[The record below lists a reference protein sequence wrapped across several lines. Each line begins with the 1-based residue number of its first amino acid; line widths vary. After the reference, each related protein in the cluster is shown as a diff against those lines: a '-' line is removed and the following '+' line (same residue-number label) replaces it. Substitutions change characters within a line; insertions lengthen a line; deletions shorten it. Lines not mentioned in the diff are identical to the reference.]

1 MSIRQAVIVPALSD
15 RVELPTSE
23 ELALAIGKPA
33 EIEVVEDR
41 DSIPKFDCDVLSC
54 IGLPEVGTTALLRL
68 ICFLGL
74 VAHVLLSLP
83 ASAQST
89 PQVPPAMERERE
101 IAMALSACPQSVA
114 SKAAVYVLD
123 KSGYVKVRDSQ
134 NGFTAIVQHSLL
146 TSREPQCM
154 DEEGTRTFLPRMLK
168 VAELRA
174 QGKSP
179 DEINRFVAEAVANRV
194 FPAPSR
200 PGVIYM
206 LSTENVVPKPKA
218 DGLTTFPAHV
228 MFYGT
233 HLTNADLGLDGNL
246 SGPAFVVNEGN
257 PHALIIV
264 PVLAHPGSGHA
275 ISESRS
281 APGYYRMMLGKF
293 EITAL
298 SDGSSQVPMGK
309 LLTNITPAQYD
320 SALQKAFLKDP
331 VETSV
336 NAFLIKTGTKLIL
349 VDAGAGSFLGP
360 TQGKL
365 LSSLKAAG
373 YQPEQVDEIYL
384 THMHGDHLGGLLAD
398 GKTAFPNAIVR
409 AAQPEADFWLSTA
422 QMNAAPEDLKS
433 FFQGAMSSL
442 QPYIA
447 AGKFKPFPGDGELVP
462 GVSAKLVPGHT
473 PGSTVYVV
481 ESLGER
487 LVLLGDLVHVAAI
500 QFADPSV
507 AIRFDS
513 EPGQAVAA
521 RNREFL
527 AASDNRYWIGG
538 AHIPFPGIG
547 HVRAVG
553 SGYEFVPTP
562 YLSLP

>member
-1 MSIRQAVIVPALSD
+1 
-15 RVELPTSE
+15 
-23 ELALAIGKPA
+23 
-33 EIEVVEDR
+33 
-41 DSIPKFDCDVLSC
+41 
-54 IGLPEVGTTALLRL
+54 
-68 ICFLGL
+68 
-74 VAHVLLSLP
+74 VAQVLLSLP
-83 ASAQST
+83 VSAQST
-89 PQVPPAMERERE
+89 PQVPPAIEREKE

-123 KSGYVKVRDSQ
+123 ESGYVKVRDSQ

-154 DEEGTRTFLPRMLK
+154 DAEGTRTFLPRMLK

-174 QGKSP
+174 QGKTA
-179 DEINRFVAEAVANRV
+179 DEIKRIVAEAFAKGILQ
-194 FPAPSR
+194 PPTR
-200 PGVIYM
+200 PGVDYM
-206 LSTENVVPKPKA
+206 LSTENLVPDDKGVVAPF
-218 DGLTTFPAHV
+218 TRHV
-228 MFYGT
+228 MFYAPY
-233 HLTNADLGLDGNL
+233 LTNADLGSEGQAAG
-246 SGPAFVVNEGN
+246 GPAFVAGEGS
-257 PHALIIV
+257 PYALVIV
-264 PVLAHPGSGHA
+264 PVGAHSGPSDA
-275 ISESRS
+275 ITDKRFL
-281 APGYYRMMLGKF
+281 PGYYRMMVGKF

-298 SDGSSQVPMGK
+298 SDGSSPVPMGK

-336 NAFLIKTGTKLIL
+336 NAFLIKTGTQLIL
-349 VDAGAGSFLGP
+349 VDTGAGIFLGP

-398 GKTAFPNAIVR
+398 GKAAFPNAIVR

-422 QMNAAPEDLKS
+422 QMNAAPEHLKS

-447 AGKFKPFPGDGELVP
+447 AGKFKPFPGDGELTL

-481 ESLGER
+481 ESQGER

-513 EPGQAVAA
+513 DPSKAVAV
-521 RNREFL
+521 RNKEFL

-547 HVRAVG
+547 HVRAIG
-553 SGYEFVPTP
+553 SGYEFVPTNS
-562 YLSLP
+562 LSLP